1 MRWWAIAMTGI
12 EASTSPPPLPRW
24 FGPRASPDD
33 PAVSALIARV
43 ARGAGWA
50 DIGGGFNLN
59 VRIDAEP
66 PVVLRVH
73 RPWVRR
79 GRVAGLR
86 RLRERLQRTQV
97 RVARPIRISGCD
109 LLRVADRWA
118 EIEEFIDHVQPRADE
133 DSYVRLFEELGRVHA
148 ALKAVWEP
156 SPPEPLDDHRTFGQL
171 RYSVGFTRRRLGPR
185 SEPVVHRMRQLTGE
199 LSKLRKEVELPC
211 TPIHGDYKLG
221 NAGELSDGSWATF
234 DLDFA
239 RVRERLYDIAA
250 SLHHVAQRAE
260 LLEPRRLLDAYE
272 GTAPEPLTRD
282 EHRWL
287 PGAVALIPLHWA
299 ATAGLVGDGI
309 HEAESAMT
317 AAEAWWSRRL
327 NSRRSPAAALGTGVL
342 GRAPTPLKRLACR
355 ANRYRSDLKCPGTTA
370 TRAVCPR
377 HNASEIPRCVVQHVP
392 VPFVDTPLTS
402 NVREAV
408 ERDWST
414 NLNGPAVRLYGGEE
428 SAAFRVGDVGRRLG
442 RARAPWACCA
452 RGVPR
457 SPWPWRWQLIGTS
470 RWCPVDGEIPPNG
483 SASTRRTRPAGRP
496 RHRGRTQT
504 LTLVLVLVLP
514 HLLWHCASA
523 MARTQRASWGKS
535 GGRPSDP
542 PGDGR

>member
-1 MRWWAIAMTGI
+1 MSWTDQVSCCACWPGVRRRAVKAEPALTPGRGGAQRSRLDQIRLNSATWREVLRNSAALISASAASSNVRPVAYRHMRGTIDLRRGGWVRRRTLRRVRWRAIAMTGI
-12 EASTSPPPLPRW
+12 EASTSPPALPRW

-33 PAVSALIARV
+33 PAVSALIDRV

-59 VRIDAEP
+59 LRIDAEP

-97 RVARPIRISGCD
+97 RVARPIPISGCD

-118 EIEEFIDHVQPRADE
+118 ELEEFIDHVQPRADE
-133 DSYVRLFEELGRVHA
+133 DSYVRVFEELGRVHT

-211 TPIHGDYKLG
+211 APIHGDYKLG

-239 RVRERLYDIAA
+239 RVRERLYDIAG
-250 SLHHVAQRAE
+250 SLNHVAQSGA

-272 GTAPEPLTRD
+272 GTAPEPLTPD

-287 PGAVALIPLHWA
+287 PGALALIPLHWA

-309 HEAESAMT
+309 REAESAMT
-317 AAEAWWSRRL
+317 AAEAWWSRRAEL
-327 NSRRSPAAALGTGVL
+327 SS
-342 GRAPTPLKRLACR
+342 
-355 ANRYRSDLKCPGTTA
+355 
-370 TRAVCPR
+370 
-377 HNASEIPRCVVQHVP
+377 
-392 VPFVDTPLTS
+392 
-402 NVREAV
+402 
-408 ERDWST
+408 
-414 NLNGPAVRLYGGEE
+414 
-428 SAAFRVGDVGRRLG
+428 
-442 RARAPWACCA
+442 
-452 RGVPR
+452 
-457 SPWPWRWQLIGTS
+457 
-470 RWCPVDGEIPPNG
+470 
-483 SASTRRTRPAGRP
+483 
-496 RHRGRTQT
+496 
-504 LTLVLVLVLP
+504 
-514 HLLWHCASA
+514 
-523 MARTQRASWGKS
+523 
-535 GGRPSDP
+535 
-542 PGDGR
+542 

>member
-1 MRWWAIAMTGI
+1 MTGI

-33 PAVSALIARV
+33 PAVSALIDRV

-109 LLRVADRWA
+109 LLRVGDRWA

-133 DSYVRLFEELGRVHA
+133 DSYVRLFEELGRLQT

-156 SPPEPLDDHRTFGQL
+156 SPPEPLDDHRTLGQL
-171 RYSVGFTRRRLGPR
+171 RYSVGFTRRRLGSR
-185 SEPVVHRMRQLTGE
+185 SEPVVRRMRQLTGE
-199 LSKLRKEVELPC
+199 LSQLRKEVELPC

-221 NAGELSDGSWATF
+221 NAVELSDGSWATL

-239 RVRERLYDIAA
+239 RVRERLYDIAG
-250 SLHHVAQRAE
+250 SLNHVAQSGAFQGGLVRLPATD
-260 LLEPRRLLDAYE
+260 LLETGRLLDAYE

-287 PGAVALIPLHWA
+287 PGALALVPLHWA
-299 ATAGLVGDGI
+299 ATAGLVGGDI
-309 HEAESAMT
+309 SEAESAMT
-317 AAEAWWSRRL
+317 AAEAWWSRRAEL
-327 NSRRSPAAALGTGVL
+327 SS
-342 GRAPTPLKRLACR
+342 
-355 ANRYRSDLKCPGTTA
+355 
-370 TRAVCPR
+370 
-377 HNASEIPRCVVQHVP
+377 
-392 VPFVDTPLTS
+392 
-402 NVREAV
+402 
-408 ERDWST
+408 
-414 NLNGPAVRLYGGEE
+414 
-428 SAAFRVGDVGRRLG
+428 
-442 RARAPWACCA
+442 
-452 RGVPR
+452 
-457 SPWPWRWQLIGTS
+457 
-470 RWCPVDGEIPPNG
+470 
-483 SASTRRTRPAGRP
+483 
-496 RHRGRTQT
+496 
-504 LTLVLVLVLP
+504 
-514 HLLWHCASA
+514 
-523 MARTQRASWGKS
+523 
-535 GGRPSDP
+535 
-542 PGDGR
+542 

>member
-1 MRWWAIAMTGI
+1 MTGI
-12 EASTSPPPLPRW
+12 EAPTSPPPLPRW

-59 VRIDAEP
+59 VRIDAET

-97 RVARPIRISGCD
+97 RVARPIRIFGRD

-118 EIEEFIDHVQPRADE
+118 EVDEFIDHVRPREE
-133 DSYVRLFEELGRVHA
+133 DSHVRLFEELGRVHT

-156 SPPEPLDDHRTFGQL
+156 GPPEPLDDHRTFGQL
-171 RYSVGFTRRRLGPR
+171 RYSVGFTRRRLGPP
-185 SEPVVHRMRQLTGE
+185 SGPVVHRMRQLTGE
-199 LSKLRKEVELPC
+199 LSELRKEVELPC
-211 TPIHGDYKLG
+211 APIHGDYKLG
-221 NAGELSDGSWATF
+221 NAGELSDGSWVTF

-250 SLHHVAQRAE
+250 SLHHVAQGGG

-317 AAEAWWSRRL
+317 AAEAWWSRRAEL
-327 NSRRSPAAALGTGVL
+327 SS
-342 GRAPTPLKRLACR
+342 
-355 ANRYRSDLKCPGTTA
+355 
-370 TRAVCPR
+370 
-377 HNASEIPRCVVQHVP
+377 
-392 VPFVDTPLTS
+392 
-402 NVREAV
+402 
-408 ERDWST
+408 
-414 NLNGPAVRLYGGEE
+414 
-428 SAAFRVGDVGRRLG
+428 
-442 RARAPWACCA
+442 
-452 RGVPR
+452 
-457 SPWPWRWQLIGTS
+457 
-470 RWCPVDGEIPPNG
+470 
-483 SASTRRTRPAGRP
+483 
-496 RHRGRTQT
+496 
-504 LTLVLVLVLP
+504 
-514 HLLWHCASA
+514 
-523 MARTQRASWGKS
+523 
-535 GGRPSDP
+535 
-542 PGDGR
+542 